1 MPSESL
7 RYKQTLLTDFE
18 QSFVFINNRI
28 RAVDLL
34 VQKVQPA
41 DQIFLLTTASDV
53 FVHRDL
59 QERHAT

>member
-1 MPSESL
+1 ML
-7 RYKQTLLTDFE
+7 NAVRNFE
-18 QSFVFINNRI
+18 QSFVFKNNRI

-41 DQIFLLTTASDV
+41 DQIILLTTASDV